1 MNYHQWLGVALA
13 FTLLA
18 YFVVLAILLRRGWPL
33 RAGLASLVVSII
45 PMWADMGKGGGGAYG
60 LVFVTLM
67 LAIFPQILIAVGLAL
82 GAVRAFKHLRPN

>member
-1 MNYHQWLGVALA
+1 
-13 FTLLA
+13 
-18 YFVVLAILLRRGWPL
+18 
-33 RAGLASLVVSII
+33 
-45 PMWADMGKGGGGAYG
+45 MWADMGKGGGGAYG